1 MAACVAC
8 SKPLIL
14 HIEPEEDDEEFSM
27 AASSTNAGKDVDD
40 DVQLQC
46 GCHFHWQCLLDA
58 YSMSECPKCGVKI
71 ISTTTPGEQEL
82 LCTLKNEGGLQR
94 NLDILPLLT
103 EETYL
108 KAYPEERKC
117 RAFLEFCEEGDV
129 EAIVDLLEDVDDDE
143 EEGAGRNMDILRYQD
158 PIESMNSGL
167 HIAVLN
173 ERVNVAWLLLY
184 LASTL
189 PLDQFS
195 QEALYATQKSLSLGR
210 DDQTSKADIRSL
222 KDAEGLTAEER
233 AVTIGGVWNDWLSI
247 GRLKSPAI

>member
-1 MAACVAC
+1 M
-8 SKPLIL
+8 L
-14 HIEPEEDDEEFSM
+14 
-27 AASSTNAGKDVDD
+27 TR
-40 DVQLQC
+40 
-46 GCHFHWQCLLDA
+46 QCLLDA
-58 YSMSECPKCGVKI
+58 YSMSECPKCGAKI
-71 ISTTTPGEQEL
+71 ISTTTLGEQEL
-82 LCTLKNEGGLQR
+82 LCTLKNEGGLQE

-103 EETYL
+103 EESYL

-143 EEGAGRNMDILRYQD
+143 EEGAGRNIDILRYQD

-195 QEALYATQKSLSLGR
+195 QEALYVAQNSLSLGR
-210 DDQTSKADIRSL
+210 DDQTGKADIRSL

-233 AVTIGGVWNDWLSI
+233 AVTIGGVWNDWLSV
-247 GRLKSPAI
+247 GRLKPAAI